1 MKEIAKYKLLSAI
14 RYLGD
19 SFYYP
24 FISLYLVS
32 CNLLESNIGFILS
45 ITPLVS
51 IFTNPIYTKLCK
63 NVKATKNILTIIT
76 VIEALIIFTI
86 SFSSSFYLIS
96 VLVFLLALFGTSHYG
111 LMDSL
116 ITIFAAKNNESFSKI
131 RIFGSIAY
139 VIGTTAGGY
148 VIKLGGFHLCFGIAC
163 ILFVLSGFLYYSI
176 KPMEEQQKIS
186 ERPKYRDL
194 LKNKEYLL
202 FALFYVVFV
211 GMIYASDYFFP
222 VYLET
227 RGITSSQ
234 YGLIYSYYVT
244 LEVIVLFLL
253 SRSKKQIN
261 NNLLL
266 ALATLFML
274 TRQTVNYLNAPIVI
288 VIIASGFRGISWA
301 IILHISYKYVVDLLG
316 EKLGTIGIMTMTL
329 FQSLLIFILNNV
341 DGTLIER
348 YQSYKPFYMLMIVL
362 AILACIIQI
371 FRLMVY
377 KRKEVNNNE
386 EKCYKEIS
394 S

>member
-202 FALFYVVFV
+202 FALFYVVFI
-211 GMIYASDYFFP
+211 GMMYASDYFFP

-253 SRSKKQIN
+253 TRIKKQIN

-266 ALATLFML
+266 VLATLFML
-274 TRQTVNYLNAPIVI
+274 TRQTVNYLNAPIAI

-348 YQSYKPFYMLMIVL
+348 YQSYQPFYMLMIVL

>member
-1 MKEIAKYKLLSAI
+1 MKEVTKYKLLSAI

-63 NVKATKNILTIIT
+63 NVKTTKNILTIIT

-86 SFSSSFYLIS
+86 SFSNSFYLIS
-96 VLVFLLALFGTSHYG
+96 ALVFLLALFGTSHYG

-116 ITIFAAKNNESFSKI
+116 ITIFATKNNESFSKI

-163 ILFVLSGFLYYSI
+163 LLFVLSGFLYYSI
-176 KPMEEQQKIS
+176 KPMEEQQIIN

-202 FALFYVVFV
+202 FALFYVVFI
-211 GMIYASDYFFP
+211 GMMYASDYFFP

-253 SRSKKQIN
+253 TRIKKQIN

-274 TRQTVNYLNAPIVI
+274 IRQIVNYLNAPIAI

>member
-1 MKEIAKYKLLSAI
+1 
-14 RYLGD
+14 
-19 SFYYP
+19 
-24 FISLYLVS
+24 
-32 CNLLESNIGFILS
+32 
-45 ITPLVS
+45 
-51 IFTNPIYTKLCK
+51 
-63 NVKATKNILTIIT
+63 
-76 VIEALIIFTI
+76 
-86 SFSSSFYLIS
+86 
-96 VLVFLLALFGTSHYG
+96 
-111 LMDSL
+111 
-116 ITIFAAKNNESFSKI
+116 
-131 RIFGSIAY
+131 
-139 VIGTTAGGY
+139 
-148 VIKLGGFHLCFGIAC
+148 
-163 ILFVLSGFLYYSI
+163 
-176 KPMEEQQKIS
+176 MEEQQKIS

-348 YQSYKPFYMLMIVL
+348 YQSYQPFYMLMIVL

>member
-1 MKEIAKYKLLSAI
+1 MKEVTKYKLLSAI

-63 NVKATKNILTIIT
+63 NVKTTKNILTIIT

-86 SFSSSFYLIS
+86 SFSNSFYLIS
-96 VLVFLLALFGTSHYG
+96 ALVFLLALFGTSHYG

-116 ITIFAAKNNESFSKI
+116 ITIFATKNNESFSKI

-163 ILFVLSGFLYYSI
+163 LLFVLSGFLYYSI
-176 KPMEEQQKIS
+176 KPMEEQQIIN

-202 FALFYVVFV
+202 FALFYVVFI
-211 GMIYASDYFFP
+211 GMMYASDYFFP

-253 SRSKKQIN
+253 TRIKKQIN

-274 TRQTVNYLNAPIVI
+274 IRQIVNYLNAPIAI

-341 DGTLIER
+341 DGTLIEK

>member
-1 MKEIAKYKLLSAI
+1 MKEVTKYKLLSAI

-63 NVKATKNILTIIT
+63 NVKTTKNILTIIT

-86 SFSSSFYLIS
+86 SFSNSFYLIS
-96 VLVFLLALFGTSHYG
+96 ALVFLLALFGTSHYG

-116 ITIFAAKNNESFSKI
+116 ITIFATKNNESFSKI

-148 VIKLGGFHLCFGIAC
+148 VIKLGGFHLCFGISC
-163 ILFVLSGFLYYSI
+163 LLFVLSGFLYYSI
-176 KPMEEQQKIS
+176 KPMEEQQIIS

-202 FALFYVVFV
+202 FALFYVVFI
-211 GMIYASDYFFP
+211 GMMYASDYFFP

-253 SRSKKQIN
+253 TRIKKQIN

-274 TRQTVNYLNAPIVI
+274 TRQIVNYLNAPIAI